1 MEERPLECS
10 QCKKKAAVIYQE
22 VAGSHITVYHMCTD
36 CPVLKQ
42 KLEGK
47 KDEAIAETTSKEE
60 GLCCG
65 SCETSLKSVLMGQP
79 LGCKECY
86 KVFQDILIDQ
96 LTSMNQIAP
105 NLKPSQK
112 SKNSSF
118 HVGTSPE
125 TNQTERSSTRLN
137 ALNEAL
143 SDALKGENYEQ
154 AAWLRDQINS
164 LMEKTNE

>member
-10 QCKKKAAVIYQE
+10 QCKKKAAVVYQE
-22 VAGSHITVYHMCTD
+22 VVGAQITVHHMCIE

-47 KDEAIAETTSKEE
+47 KDEKSAEAPKKEE
-60 GLCCG
+60 GLCC
-65 SCETSLKSVLMGQP
+65 STCHTSLESLLLGQP
-79 LGCKECY
+79 LGCRDCY
-86 KVFQDILIDQ
+86 VIFQDILTDQ
-96 LTSMNQIAP
+96 LTAMNQIAP
-105 NLKPSQK
+105 NVKPSQK

-118 HVGTSPE
+118 HVGSTPQ
-125 TNQTERSSTRLN
+125 TNQKELNSCRLN
-137 ALNEAL
+137 SLNEAL

-164 LMEKTNE
+164 LMENTHE